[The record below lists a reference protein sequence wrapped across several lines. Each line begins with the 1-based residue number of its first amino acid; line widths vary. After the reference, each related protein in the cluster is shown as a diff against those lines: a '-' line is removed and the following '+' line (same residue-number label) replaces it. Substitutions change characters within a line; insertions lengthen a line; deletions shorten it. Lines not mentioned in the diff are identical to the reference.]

1 MKRQRRDTGHIGLVM
16 SAWGLLFREL
26 LLSCP
31 PPPCPPCHVWVP
43 PNCVYQCKGC
53 ESCKNNSC
61 VVCGGIEGLACCDG
75 IECYSVSQ
83 QECCGYGNGTTCNK
97 ETECGR
103 RIGRKLLSSVMFM
116 LSAQSEGVS

>member
-1 MKRQRRDTGHIGLVM
+1 MKRQRRDTGHIGLVT
-16 SAWGLLFREL
+16 SAWGLLFSEL

-31 PPPCPPCHVWVP
+31 PPPCPPCYVWVP
-43 PNCVYQCKGC
+43 PNCVYQCTGC

>member
-1 MKRQRRDTGHIGLVM
+1 
-16 SAWGLLFREL
+16 
-26 LLSCP
+26 
-31 PPPCPPCHVWVP
+31 
-43 PNCVYQCKGC
+43 
-53 ESCKNNSC
+53 